1 MSISGLIVFI
11 MAQIGYTGMVRIAGV
26 NKYMSWITS
35 MVIQTLLLYVL
46 AMLNW
51 LKFGL
56 KAVVILGCIFVV
68 VRIGSIIFRVGKLP
82 FEGIHYFDVW
92 MIVIGIIMGR
102 ILFAS
107 PLIHYDNYSH
117 WALIIKYL
125 LFQGHLPVAA
135 DTIISFTSYPP
146 ATALFITQF
155 VSWVG
160 FSDGAML
167 LGQFLLIWASI

>member
-11 MAQIGYTGMVRIAGV
+11 MAQIGYTGMVRMAGV

-68 VRIGSIIFRVGKLP
+68 VRI
-82 FEGIHYFDVW
+82 
-92 MIVIGIIMGR
+92 
-102 ILFAS
+102 
-107 PLIHYDNYSH
+107 
-117 WALIIKYL
+117 
-125 LFQGHLPVAA
+125 
-135 DTIISFTSYPP
+135 
-146 ATALFITQF
+146 
-155 VSWVG
+155 
-160 FSDGAML
+160 
-167 LGQFLLIWASI
+167 